1 MAKAKKTV
9 KKKTVKKEKMAAPVS
24 GGGVVVLDHP
34 LLKHKLGFLR
44 DKNTNSTEFRDLVK
58 EISRIL
64 AHEVMRDWDD
74 MVTFDVETPLARTK
88 VQRIQNAPVVV
99 SIMRAGNGML
109 DAVLSMIPFASAGF
123 IGIYRDK
130 FIHNTVEYYFKMP
143 ANIKGKVAILCDPL
157 VSTADTMIAAID
169 RLKSYEVNR
178 IKILTILVS
187 EFAIERIHYFHP
199 DVEIF
204 TLNVEREINEL
215 GYLVPGL
222 GDAGDRL
229 YQTK

>member
-1 MAKAKKTV
+1 MESKV
-9 KKKTVKKEKMAAPVS
+9 RVIS
-24 GGGVVVLDHP
+24 HP
-34 LLKHKLGFLR
+34 LLKHKLGYLR
-44 DKNTNSTEFRDLVK
+44 DKRTNSGEFRELVR
-58 EISRIL
+58 EISSLL
-64 AHEVMRDWDD
+64 AYEAMRDWKE
-74 MVTFDVETPLARTK
+74 MTTLEIETPIAKAK
-88 VQRIQNAPVVV
+88 VERITQAPVVV

-109 DAVLSMIPFASAGF
+109 ESVLSVIPFASAGF

-143 ANIKGKVAILCDPL
+143 EDIKGRMAILCDPL

-169 RLKSYEVNR
+169 RLKSYEVKE
-178 IKILTILVS
+178 IKILTILLS
-187 EFAIERIHYFHP
+187 DFAQKRIQHFHP

-204 TLNVEREINEL
+204 TLEIEKEINEL

>member
-1 MAKAKKTV
+1 MKNVTV
-9 KKKTVKKEKMAAPVS
+9 IE
-24 GGGVVVLDHP
+24 HP
-34 LLKHKLGFLR
+34 LLKHKLGYLR
-44 DKNTNSTEFRDLVK
+44 DKTTNSHEFRELVK

-64 AHEVMRDWDD
+64 AYEAMRNWTQIEK
-74 MVTFDVETPLARTK
+74 VSIETPIAKT
-88 VQRIQNAPVVV
+88 QTERISNAPVVV

-109 DAVLSMIPFASAGF
+109 DAVLSMIPIASAGY

-143 ANIKGKVAILCDPL
+143 ENVKGKEILLCDPL
-157 VSTADTMIAAID
+157 IATADTIVAAID
-169 RLKSYEVNR
+169 RLKQYDVGK
-178 IKILTILVS
+178 IKVLSILASKYGLEKVL
-187 EFAIERIHYFHP
+187 HFHP

-204 TLNVEREINEL
+204 TVNIEQEINES

-229 YQTK
+229 FQTK

>member
-1 MAKAKKTV
+1 VKNVTV
-9 KKKTVKKEKMAAPVS
+9 IE
-24 GGGVVVLDHP
+24 HP
-34 LLKHKLGFLR
+34 LLKHKLGYLR
-44 DKNTNSTEFRDLVK
+44 DKTTNSHEFRELVK

-64 AHEVMRDWDD
+64 AYEAMRNWSS
-74 MVTFDVETPLARTK
+74 VEKVSIETPIAKT
-88 VQRIQNAPVVV
+88 QTERISNPPVVV

-109 DAVLSMIPFASAGF
+109 DAVLSMIPIASAGY

-143 ANIKGKVAILCDPL
+143 ENVKGKDILLCDPL
-157 VSTADTMIAAID
+157 IATADTIVAAID
-169 RLKSYEVNR
+169 RLKQYDVGK
-178 IKILTILVS
+178 IKVLSILASKYGLEKVL
-187 EFAIERIHYFHP
+187 HFHP

-204 TLNVEREINEL
+204 TVNIEQEMNES

-229 YQTK
+229 FQTK

>member
-1 MAKAKKTV
+1 MDGKV
-9 KKKTVKKEKMAAPVS
+9 KVIN
-24 GGGVVVLDHP
+24 HP
-34 LLKHKLGFLR
+34 LLRHKLGYLR
-44 DKNTNSTEFRDLVK
+44 DKRTNSVEFRDLVK
-58 EISRIL
+58 EISVLL
-64 AHEVMRDWDD
+64 AYEAMRDWKE
-74 MVTFDVETPLARTK
+74 MITLEIETPIAKAT
-88 VQRIQNAPVVV
+88 VERITNAPVVV
-99 SIMRAGNGML
+99 SILRAGNGML
-109 DAVLSMIPFASAGF
+109 DSVLSVIPFASAGF

-143 ANIKGKVAILCDPL
+143 EHIKGRMAILCDPL

-169 RLKSYEVNR
+169 RLKSYEVQE
-178 IKILTILVS
+178 IKILTILLS
-187 EFAIERIHYFHP
+187 EFAKKKIHHFHP

-204 TLNVEREINEL
+204 TLQVEQEINDL

>member
-1 MAKAKKTV
+1 MESKV
-9 KKKTVKKEKMAAPVS
+9 RVI
-24 GGGVVVLDHP
+24 DHP
-34 LLKHKLGFLR
+34 LLKHKLGYLR
-44 DKNTNSTEFRDLVK
+44 DKRTNSVEFRDLVR
-58 EISRIL
+58 EISGLL
-64 AHEVMRDWDD
+64 AYEAMRDWKD
-74 MVTFDVETPLARTK
+74 MTTLEIETPIAK
-88 VQRIQNAPVVV
+88 AKIERILKAPVVV

-109 DAVLSMIPFASAGF
+109 ESVLQVIPFASAGF

-143 ANIKGKVAILCDPL
+143 EDIKGRMAILCDPL
-157 VSTADTMIAAID
+157 VSTADTMLAAID
-169 RLKSYEVNR
+169 RLKSYEVKE
-178 IKILTILVS
+178 IKILTILLS
-187 EFAIERIHYFHP
+187 DFAQKRIQHFHP

-204 TLNVEREINEL
+204 TLEIEKEINEL

>member
-1 MAKAKKTV
+1 MGDKVQILK
-9 KKKTVKKEKMAAPVS
+9 
-24 GGGVVVLDHP
+24 HP
-34 LLKHKLGFLR
+34 LLKHKLGYLR
-44 DKNTNSTEFRDLVK
+44 DKNTNSAEFRDLVK

-64 AHEVMRDWDD
+64 AHEVMRDWKEIKT
-74 MVTFDVETPLARTK
+74 VEIETPLARTK
-88 VQRIQNAPVVV
+88 VERIDNAPVIV

-109 DAVLSMIPFASAGF
+109 DAVLSMIPFASVGF

-143 ANIKGKVAILCDPL
+143 VDIKGKMAILCDPL
-157 VSTADTMIAAID
+157 VSTADTMLAAID
-169 RLKSYEVNR
+169 RLKSYEVKD
-178 IKILTILVS
+178 IKLLTILVS
-187 EFAIERIHYFHP
+187 EYAIERIHHFHP
-199 DVEIF
+199 DVEIL
-204 TLNVEREINEL
+204 TLNVEKEINEL